1 MKWRGRL
8 ADLWAG
14 LEVISMANP
23 CNKQGCASNN
33 PKESRIA
40 HLQVLLGK
48 NPVTKKS
55 PASNNSKSST
65 TSGNN

>member
-1 MKWRGRL
+1 MGRMKWRGRL

-33 PKESRIA
+33 PKESRVA

-48 NPVTKKS
+48 KSDDQKVTYVK
-55 PASNNSKSST
+55 
-65 TSGNN
+65 